1 MSQLEVDKVIPQSG
15 TTLTLGESGDT
26 VSVPSGATLDASNA
40 TLTLPD
46 DSVTTAKIDD
56 GAVTSAKITY
66 PLTTFSST
74 GIDDDGTSTAI
85 TINSDNNVA
94 LAGNIGIGGATPT
107 TSGTGITFPATQSA
121 STNANTLDDYE
132 EGTWTPTYVASTT
145 DFTSITYQAQ
155 NGTYTKIGRLVIVN
169 IVMSTNSITA
179 GAAAGEVYI
188 DGLPFTPIQN
198 GSNGTVLYGATNWA
212 GDNPDGWTTFGNTR
226 GYLFYRT
233 GTTFSSIN
241 PADLGTGGS
250 ANNYIATLT
259 YFV

>member
-1 MSQLEVDKVIPQSG
+1 
-15 TTLTLGESGDT
+15 
-26 VSVPSGATLDASNA
+26 
-40 TLTLPD
+40 
-46 DSVTTAKIDD
+46 
-56 GAVTSAKITY
+56 
-66 PLTTFSST
+66 
-74 GIDDDGTSTAI
+74 
-85 TINSDNNVA
+85 
-94 LAGNIGIGGATPT
+94 
-107 TSGTGITFPATQSA
+107 
-121 STNANTLDDYE
+121 
-132 EGTWTPTYVASTT
+132 
-145 DFTSITYQAQ
+145 
-155 NGTYTKIGRLVIVN
+155 
-169 IVMSTNSITA
+169 MSTNSITA

>member
-1 MSQLEVDKVIPQSG
+1 MSELKVNKVTPRSG
-15 TTLTLGESGDT
+15 TTVTLGDSGDT
-26 VSVPSGATLDASNA
+26 IALGSGAAF
-40 TLTLPD
+40 
-46 DSVTTAKIDD
+46 
-56 GAVTSAKITY
+56 GAISG
-66 PLTTFSST
+66 SS
-74 GIDDDGTSTAI
+74 I
-85 TINSDNNVA
+85 A
-94 LAGNIGIGGATPT
+94 LSGNIGIGGATPT
-107 TSGTGITFPATQSA
+107 ASGTGITFPATASA
-121 STNANTLDDYE
+121 STDANTLDDYE

-145 DFTSITYQAQ
+145 NFSSITYQAQ

-169 IVMSTNSITA
+169 VTMSTNSITA

-233 GTTFSSIN
+233 STTFSSIN

-250 ANNYIATLT
+250 ANNYFATLT

>member
-1 MSQLEVDKVIPQSG
+1 MSELKVNKISPRSG
-15 TTLTLGESGDT
+15 TDVTLGDSGDT
-26 VSVPSGATLDASNA
+26 FTLGSGAAF
-40 TLTLPD
+40 
-46 DSVTTAKIDD
+46 
-56 GAVTSAKITY
+56 GAISG
-66 PLTTFSST
+66 SS
-74 GIDDDGTSTAI
+74 I
-85 TINSDNNVA
+85 A
-94 LAGNIGIGGATPT
+94 LSGNIGIGGATPT
-107 TSGTGITFPATQSA
+107 ASGTGITFPATASA

-169 IVMSTNSITA
+169 VTMSTNSITA

-233 GTTFSSIN
+233 STTFSSIN

>member
-1 MSQLEVDKVIPQSG
+1 MSELKVNKISPRSG
-15 TTLTLGESGDT
+15 TDITLGDSGDT
-26 VSVPSGATLDASNA
+26 FTIPSGATITNSGTA
-40 TLTLPD
+40 TGFDP
-46 DSVTTAKIDD
+46 S
-56 GAVTSAKITY
+56 
-66 PLTTFSST
+66 
-74 GIDDDGTSTAI
+74 GTI
-85 TINSDNNVA
+85 TIDN
-94 LAGNIGIGGATPT
+94 IQ
-107 TSGTGITFPATQSA
+107 FPATQVASA
-121 STNANTLDDYE
+121 DANNLDDYE

-145 DFTSITYQAQ
+145 NFSSITYQAQ

-169 IVMSTNSITA
+169 VTMSTNSITA

-233 GTTFSSIN
+233 STTFSSIN

-250 ANNYIATLT
+250 ANNYFATLT